1 VWQAAPRSA
10 ADADHAQI
18 VRAAGLAEPD
28 AGVPDDEVA
37 EPGDVL
43 GRAVASAIFRALRA
57 LS

>member
-1 VWQAAPRSA
+1 
-10 ADADHAQI
+10 
-18 VRAAGLAEPD
+18 LAEPD